1 MLSFSCW
8 SVVRATHGSLYF
20 RVSVGTSFFIN
31 KQAYFISRTSLLAD
45 TRSMK
50 DKTYDKN
57 DIDFKGFSS

>member
-1 MLSFSCW
+1 MQHSDLST
-8 SVVRATHGSLYF
+8 SVSALEHF
-20 RVSVGTSFFIN
+20 FFFIN
-31 KQAYFISRTSLLAD
+31 TQAYFISRANVLAD